1 MKELGIYIHIP
12 FCKQKCYYCDFY
24 SLPNNENLIEQYIK
38 TLLEEINE
46 FFKLNKGK
54 YNITTIYIGGGTP
67 SYIDSKY
74 INDIIYKIKENVK
87 INKNVEIT
95 IEINPGTVNEQK
107 LKEYYK
113 SGINR
118 LSIGLQSTDNVLLK
132 KIGRIHTYEEFVKNY
147 KMARDIGFENINIDL
162 MLALPEQ
169 QIKDLEESVDKIIKL
184 NPEHISVYSLI
195 LEEDTKL
202 YEMIK
207 NKVYNLPNDKEERI
221 MYWNTKQQLEQNG
234 YIHYE
239 ISNFC
244 KNGFTSKHN
253 INCWEQKEYIG
264 FGAGA
269 HSYINL
275 KRFSNICDIKKYIN
289 NRKENITIHEI
300 QDKNMQMKE
309 YMILALRKLDGINL
323 KQFKEK
329 FNTDATTIF
338 EKEIDKLIK
347 EELIKVDKTN
357 IKLTNKG
364 LDFANIV
371 WQEFV

>member
-74 INDIIYKIKENVK
+74 INDIIYKIKENVE

-95 IEINPGTVNEQK
+95 IETNPGTVNEQK

-113 SGINR
+113 NGINR

-132 KIGRIHTYEEFVKNY
+132 NIGRIHTYEEFVKNY

-169 QIKDLEESVDKIIKL
+169 QIKNLEESVDKIIKL

-323 KQFKEK
+323 RQFKEK

-347 EELIKVDKTN
+347 EELIKADKTN

>member
-113 SGINR
+113 NGINR

-132 KIGRIHTYEEFVKNY
+132 NIGRIHTYEEFVKNY

-207 NKVYNLPNDKEERI
+207 NNIYNLPNDKEERI

>member
-1 MKELGIYIHIP
+1 MEKLGIYIHIP

-24 SLPNNENLIEQYIK
+24 SLPNNEYLIEQYIK

-54 YNITTIYIGGGTP
+54 YDITTIYIGGGTP

-74 INDIIYKIKENVK
+74 INDIIYKIKENVE

-95 IEINPGTVNEQK
+95 IETNPGTVNEQK

-113 SGINR
+113 NGINR

-132 KIGRIHTYEEFVKNY
+132 NIGRIHTYEEFVKNY
-147 KMARDIGFENINIDL
+147 KMARNVGFKNINIDL